1 MEQLEDKQKNPHRFQ
16 RFSTAYAVDILTPS
30 YEGKTVF
37 SGPKYE
43 DIPED
48 ELILQNAMFDKIMI
62 VLKAIT
68 DKHPKREE
76 FISDS
81 MTCPVCQTGTVKYN
95 IHGHVNGHI
104 HANCD
109 GCLLCFGE

>member
-16 RFSTAYAVDILTPS
+16 RFTAEYAGHVLGI
-30 YEGKTVF
+30 GNNGFK
-37 SGPKYE
+37 GQKYE

-48 ELILQNAMFDKIMI
+48 ELILQNALFDKIMI

-81 MTCPVCQTGTVKYN
+81 MSCPICQKGTVKYN

-109 GCLLCFGE
+109 GCLLSFGM